1 MTRVGCT
8 GHQNL
13 SGATRREVARLI
25 ADRLTRLPG
34 DGLVGL
40 TSLAEGSDQAFAFAV
55 LAAGGELCAIVPS
68 DRYESAFQSPGAAAV
83 YRQLLGLAAERVVL
97 PFTDPGEDAYLAAG
111 QRVVEDSDVL
121 LAVWDGREAGGV
133 GGTADIVAYARKR
146 GVETHVI
153 WPPGARRA

>member
-25 ADRLTRLPG
+25 ADRLTQIPS

-40 TSLAEGSDQAFAFAV
+40 TSLAEGSDQVFAFAV
-55 LAAGGELCAIVPS
+55 LAAGGELCVIVPS
-68 DRYESAFQSPGAAAV
+68 NRYESAFQSAGAVAV
-83 YRQLLGLAAERVVL
+83 YRQLLGLAAEQVML
-97 PFTDPGEDAYLAAG
+97 DFPDPGEDAYLAAG

-133 GGTADIVAYARKR
+133 GGTADIVAYAREHA
-146 GVETHVI
+146 VETHVI
-153 WPPGARRA
+153 WPPGALRT